1 MKELET
7 ALLLNKLIK
16 DNSKYIELKKKEK
29 SMLEDEETLK
39 LLMDYQNKQ
48 SEYNDAI
55 KYEKYGSNPEL
66 KRKELADLKY
76 KVDTNV
82 LVMEYNNAYKEMKN
96 ILDQVSNIVF
106 EGVLK

>member
-106 EGVLK
+106 EGVIK

>member
-29 SMLEDEETLK
+29 SMLEDEETFK

-106 EGVLK
+106 EGVIK

>member
-29 SMLEDEETLK
+29 SMLEDEETFK

>member
-7 ALLLNKLIK
+7 ALLLNKMIK

-29 SMLEDEETLK
+29 SMLEDEETFK
-39 LLMDYQNKQ
+39 LLVDYQNKQ

-55 KYEKYGSNPEL
+55 KYENYGSNPEV

-76 KVDTNV
+76 KVDTNI
-82 LVMEYNNAYKEMKN
+82 LVMEYNKAYKEMKQV
-96 ILDQVSNIVF
+96 LDQVSNIVF